1 MANNIRITIVEDD
14 FLISDFISRSLTSIG
29 YEVLDICNSYDSF
42 VSSYQTNKP
51 DLILLDIKIA
61 GKKTG
66 IDIAGYLKEQER
78 IPFIFISSLKDKKT
92 IDEAK
97 KMMPSAYLIKP
108 FDQDDLYAA
117 IEVALVNHAQKNS
130 SKERAIE
137 ESIVLPDFIFIKQKQ
152 AFIKIA
158 WKDILYL
165 ESDDNY
171 LKIILPNQLYTIRQS
186 IHSIEQSLP
195 AYFFKVHRSFIVNL
209 HYVKQIEPGNII
221 LTNDINIPVSREIY
235 AKLIENIQI
244 MNG

>member
-1 MANNIRITIVEDD
+1 
-14 FLISDFISRSLTSIG
+14 
-29 YEVLDICNSYDSF
+29 
-42 VSSYQTNKP
+42 
-51 DLILLDIKIA
+51 
-61 GKKTG
+61 
-66 IDIAGYLKEQER
+66 
-78 IPFIFISSLKDKKT
+78 
-92 IDEAK
+92 
-97 KMMPSAYLIKP
+97 MMPSAYLIKP